1 MAGHH
6 HLDEL
11 LDQLRAEGAR
21 ITPARR
27 SVVQSLVDAGAEH
40 LTADQIAS
48 RIHRTNPDLH
58 VSTIYRTLDFLEE
71 AGVVTRAGFGDGAAT
86 YHLAGDRH
94 HHAVCE
100 LCGTTIELPDRTFA
114 SVTARLRR
122 DHGFIATPRHLTIS
136 GRCRR
141 CASR

>member
-6 HLDEL
+6 HLDDL
-11 LDQLRAEGAR
+11 LDRLRAGGAR

-27 SVVQSLVDAGAEH
+27 QVLQTLVEAGSDH
-40 LTADQIAS
+40 LTAEQIAS
-48 RIHRTNPDLH
+48 RIHRTSPDLH

-71 AGVVTRAGFGDGAAT
+71 SGVVVRAGFGDGAAT
-86 YHLAGDRH
+86 YHLAGDHH

-100 LCGTTIELPDRTFA
+100 VCGTTIELADSTFA
-114 SVTARLRR
+114 GVVRKLAR
-122 DHGFIATPRHLTIS
+122 DHGFVAAPRHLTIS

-141 CASR
+141 CATR